1 MQIHF
6 DRIYIIESLQ
16 PGETLTGTN
25 LHTSLLRDKSSIHP
39 DFESVLRNPADK
51 SEWNQLFAEI
61 AEDCRRNGHSPIIH
75 FEVHGDSMK
84 RGLVLTSKELVT
96 WEELYQNLAPINL
109 AIRNELFV
117 TMAVCFGNFWLSS
130 AVLNRPAAFRG
141 MVGSFHKLY
150 EDDLIIRFDA
160 FYRELFSSFDLN
172 KAYDALKR
180 ANPSLPD
187 HYGCYSAEEIFALAF
202 TGYEKSYCSPESLK
216 ARADAAIAANGNMNR
231 RERRQFERSFIKEE
245 LKKHEPYFRH
255 CYQTFFMLDRF
266 PELADT
272 IGFGNSLRKMKD
284 WFNHV

>member
-16 PGETLTGTN
+16 PPGDTLTGTN

-39 DFESVLRNPADK
+39 
-51 SEWNQLFAEI
+51 
-61 AEDCRRNGHSPIIH
+61 
-75 FEVHGDSMK
+75 
-84 RGLVLTSKELVT
+84 
-96 WEELYQNLAPINL
+96 
-109 AIRNELFV
+109 
-117 TMAVCFGNFWLSS
+117 
-130 AVLNRPAAFRG
+130 
-141 MVGSFHKLY
+141 Y
-150 EDDLIIRFDA
+150 EDDLNIRFDA

-180 ANPSLPD
+180 ANPLLPD
-187 HYGCYSAEEIFALAF
+187 HYGCYSAEEVFALAF
-202 TGYEKSYCSPESLK
+202 TGYEKSYCSPEALK
-216 ARADAAIAANGNMNR
+216 ARAYAAMAANGNMNR
-231 RERRQFERSFIKEE
+231 RERRQFERTFIKEE